1 MKPNFALTF
10 TSDSIGLLHRT
21 ARGWLEIGVT
31 PFDAPDLAEALSYL
45 RRSALGLAPHGV
57 ATKLVLPDDQ
67 ILYLTLDAPG
77 PSDTAREAQI
87 RRALEGRTPYD
98 VADLVFDWAG
108 DGHQVQVAVIA
119 RETLDEAESF
129 AAEHRFNPI
138 AFVAQPD
145 PARFGG
151 EPWFG
156 PTRLAASLLPEGEV
170 VEREQAPMRVVSRNR
185 APEVEA
191 PALPV
196 AAPALSEAA
205 DPAPSWTAA
214 DETPEEAP
222 EEAHEEAWASDWQE
236 PEAVAIAEPDP
247 QPWPE
252 EMAEAIADLPPE
264 PEPEPEP
271 ERVPEAVIAA
281 PVAEPEGEPLQ
292 AAFDLAPPRPPLAGP
307 EVIPP
312 VTAPPRRYA
321 PPLPET
327 APEPEPEPVMAP
339 PTDADP
345 ILPASALP
353 EIEADEPALN
363 PTLAQTAGPK
373 TADPG
378 LPLPDLLDS
387 SMLAHALA
395 AGVPPLPEAPFI
407 AIDDEPEVASFT
419 APAADAPA
427 AAGPKVAV
435 TTIINHRRTPAAP
448 LTPPATAASAPAAR
462 PYDPALTDGLTGG
475 LPDDLPL
482 DPAAA
487 AFDADPPA
495 APAPQIQAAR
505 AASLGAAPT
514 RHGKASPAPA
524 GATKPA
530 AGKAA
535 ASLTAALPGKAKAA
549 AAKIGKPAA
558 RSTQAAAGSTLVAP
572 PPPAEAAAPMRGR
585 PPMRRG
591 KPRFLGLILTGLL
604 LLALAAIGAWS
615 SIALS
620 RMNQPALD
628 ETELAALSAAE
639 AEADG
644 ALTQDAPDAGASAE
658 AEGTLPSVDDE
669 ALADGEDL
677 APASDAALTDQPAMA
692 PAAAPALAQDQGPA
706 AVPLGGDQ
714 DEIFLSS
721 MDTPPRATD
730 ALTLAAPEVQADALP
745 SPAAPPPPYGTQYEF
760 DEKGMI
766 RPTPEGIVT
775 PEGLRLVAGPPPKV
789 PPPRPDFIAAKAA
802 APAPAPE
809 TNAEANPAQVGADPR
824 LQGFRP
830 RPRPEGLIPPSADD
844 AALDIPADRRM
855 TSLTPRAR
863 PANLAKRAE
872 DRARDLAAREAAQ
885 AASLSATAVAAAQPG
900 AAAVPQE
907 EDPTAEAVAAAAAA
921 GPRVAPISPQAVTIS
936 RKPPKKPRDF
946 DRRVQAAVAAA
957 AAPSRRAQPAPE
969 EPEPSR
975 TARSAEPGEDEE
987 PVAAAAKAPKVPT
1000 KASVA
1005 KNATFVNAINLSRTN
1020 LIGVYGTPSKRYALI
1035 RLGNGQYKKVR
1046 VGDRVDGGTVAAITE
1061 SEVRYKKGGRMVSL
1075 AMPRG

>member
-57 ATKLVLPDDQ
+57 ATKLVMPEDQ
-67 ILYLTLDAPG
+67 ILYLTLEAPG
-77 PSDTAREAQI
+77 PSDSAREGQI

-119 RETLDEAESF
+119 RETLAEAEGF

-145 PARFGG
+145 PAQFSG

-156 PTRLAASLLPEGEV
+156 PTSLAASLLPEGEV
-170 VEREQAPMRVVSRNR
+170 VEREQAPMRVVTRTR
-185 APEVEA
+185 VPEAEVAPILA
-191 PALPV
+191 PALTP
-196 AAPALSEAA
+196 
-205 DPAPSWTAA
+205 DMTPAPEPDPVW
-214 DETPEEAP
+214 PEQDLP
-222 EEAHEEAWASDWQE
+222 EQAVEEAWASDWHMPEAEPEDAAGAEASEVKDMAEAWTEPTPEVMPAHDPAPEFDPEPQPALAADLPDLAPDFAPEPEFAPAPEFE
-236 PEAVAIAEPDP
+236 PEAE
-247 QPWPE
+247 
-252 EMAEAIADLPPE
+252 PE

-271 ERVPEAVIAA
+271 
-281 PVAEPEGEPLQ
+281 LQ
-292 AAFDLAPPRPPLAGP
+292 AAFDLTPPRPPLAGP

-312 VTAPPRRYA
+312 VTAPPRRFAA
-321 PPLPET
+321 PMPDA
-327 APEPEPEPVMAP
+327 APIAEVPQPDTPVS
-339 PTDADP
+339 DP
-345 ILPASALP
+345 GPAA
-353 EIEADEPALN
+353 EPA
-363 PTLAQTAGPK
+363 
-373 TADPG
+373 

-395 AGVPPLPEAPFI
+395 AGIPPMPEAPFI
-407 AIDDEPEVASFT
+407 AIEDEPEVASFDPAPIIAAPIGASPVSADP
-419 APAADAPA
+419 APATEGLA
-427 AAGPKVAV
+427 ATGPKVAV

-448 LTPPATAASAPAAR
+448 LTPPATAASAPTAR
-462 PYDPALTDGLTGG
+462 PYDPAEPAPETA
-475 LPDDLPL
+475 DLPSE
-482 DPAAA
+482 
-487 AFDADPPA
+487 
-495 APAPQIQAAR
+495 PQIQPAR
-505 AASLGAAPT
+505 AAALGAAPT
-514 RHGKASPAPA
+514 RHGKAAPASAAAAPRPAPGKAAPA
-524 GATKPA
+524 GKPA
-530 AGKAA
+530 PGLA
-535 ASLTAALPGKAKAA
+535 AALPGKAKAA
-549 AAKIGKPAA
+549 AAKIGKVAARPAPAA
-558 RSTQAAAGSTLVAP
+558 AASTLVAP

-620 RMNQPALD
+620 RMNQTVPD
-628 ETELAALSAAE
+628 ETELAALSTTE

-644 ALTQDAPDAGASAE
+644 AMAPDLTEPVAAPEAE
-658 AEGTLPSVDDE
+658 ATLPSVDDE

-677 APASDAALTDQPAMA
+677 APAPEA
-692 PAAAPALAQDQGPA
+692 PAAQAPDLAQDQGPA

-730 ALTLAAPEVQADALP
+730 ALTLAAPQVQADALP
-745 SPAAPPPPYGTQYEF
+745 NPAAPPPPFGTQYEF

-789 PPPRPDFIAAKAA
+789 PPRRPDFIAAKAA
-802 APAPAPE
+802 AAAPEAAPDAVASPAP
-809 TNAEANPAQVGADPR
+809 VGADPS

-830 RPRPEGLIPPSADD
+830 RLRPEGLIPSAADD
-844 AALDIPADRRM
+844 AALEIPADRRM
-855 TSLTPRAR
+855 TSLKPRAR
-863 PANLAKRAE
+863 PATLAKRAE

-900 AAAVPQE
+900 AATVPQE
-907 EDPTAEAVAAAAAA
+907 EDPTAEAVASAAAV
-921 GPRVAPISPQAVTIS
+921 GPRATPISPQAVTIS
-936 RKPPKKPRDF
+936 RTPPKKPRDF
-946 DRRVQAAVAAA
+946 NRRVQAAVAAA
-957 AAPSRRAQPAPE
+957 AAPARRAQPAPEVE

-975 TARSAEPGEDEE
+975 TARNAEPGEDEE
-987 PVAAAAKAPKVPT
+987 PVAAAARAPKVPT

-1005 KNATFVNAINLSRTN
+1005 KNATFVNAINLSKTN

-1046 VGDRVDGGTVAAITE
+1046 IGDRVDGGTVAAITE